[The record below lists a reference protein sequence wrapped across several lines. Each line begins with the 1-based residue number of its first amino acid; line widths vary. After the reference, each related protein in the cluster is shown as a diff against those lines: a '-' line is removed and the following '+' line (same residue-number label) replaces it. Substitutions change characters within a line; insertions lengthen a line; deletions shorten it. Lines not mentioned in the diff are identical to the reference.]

1 MATEHAIPKVIT
13 GIRVQKDANGH
24 WYFGRPK
31 GPAIWWEKC
40 ELSDLLNLGLRSHD
54 LEGVVVNHV
63 YSARFASVLLESGEC
78 LAASA

>member
-1 MATEHAIPKVIT
+1 MSEQDVFQKEQC
-13 GIRVQKDANGH
+13 GIRIQKDADGQ

-40 ELSDLLNLGLRSHD
+40 ELGDLLNLGICGDD

-63 YSARFASVLLESGEC
+63 YRAGVAAELRDTDNDLAVSA
-78 LAASA
+78 

>member
-1 MATEHAIPKVIT
+1 MADQNDLPKELC
-13 GIRVQKDANGH
+13 GFRVQKDAEGQ

-40 ELSDLLNLGLRSHD
+40 ELGDLLNLGLRRDD

-63 YSARFASVLLESGEC
+63 YSARFASILLEPSEC
-78 LAASA
+78 LAVSA